1 MVDKTLQKPYKEDPC
16 REIPKETSFD
26 REITI
31 NRNKKVVTENIRY
44 L

>member
-26 REITI
+26 RDYY
-31 NRNKKVVTENIRY
+31 K
-44 L
+44 